1 MPQTAISHSDA
12 TAYVAK
18 HFAAT
23 QDAIEILYAADYEEP
38 DAVDVFFSLRGNTY
52 RMTVWHEPGI
62 GLYGEW

>member
-1 MPQTAISHSDA
+1 MTQTAISYADA

-38 DAVDVFFSLRGNTY
+38 GAVDVFFSLRGNTY
-52 RMTVWHEPGI
+52 NMTVWHEPGI
-62 GLYGEW
+62 GIYGEW

>member
-1 MPQTAISHSDA
+1 MTQTAISHSDA

-23 QDAIEILYAADYEEP
+23 QDAIEILYATDEEL

>member
-1 MPQTAISHSDA
+1 MTQTAISYSDA

-23 QDAIEILYAADYEEP
+23 QDAIEILYATDEEL